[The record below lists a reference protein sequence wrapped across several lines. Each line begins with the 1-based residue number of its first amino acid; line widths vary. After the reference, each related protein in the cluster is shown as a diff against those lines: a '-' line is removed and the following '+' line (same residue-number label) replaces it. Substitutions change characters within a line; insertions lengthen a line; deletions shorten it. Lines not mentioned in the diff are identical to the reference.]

1 MKKFF
6 RLTLLIVLMIFSFLL
21 VGCTDSNNQGE
32 EETIKYT
39 LNSSGEATVT
49 GCSAD
54 TVSLTLPASID
65 GHPIVAVGAGAF
77 FNYSS
82 LESVKIENG
91 LTVIEERAF
100 ENCTSLKSVTLP
112 DSVKSIGEYAF
123 NSCTSLSEIK
133 IGEDSMLEYIGKSAF
148 YSCRSLEFNE
158 YDNAKYISKA
168 KNAYFILYEAANK
181 EITDCEIN
189 AMAKIIASEAFA
201 ECVRLTKI
209 NVPENIEHIGESAF
223 KSCTRLGVINFNA
236 EIDDCSKENPIFEK
250 AGSTAVPVTVT
261 IGKNLTRIPSYL
273 FASMP
278 RLVSV
283 VFESA
288 ENITSIGDGAFY
300 KCTYLPSISL
310 PKTVQNIGAHAFEK
324 CKNMESITLD
334 NTALSFIGSD
344 AFLECD
350 LLTYVKISD
359 KKAFC
364 ECEYSNKAS
373 SPLSNENAAIVYND
387 KATSNLI
394 LPEGITKISS
404 YAFAGYSLLSKI
416 IIPKSVKEIEKFA
429 FLDCDNL
436 EAVYYSDTESAFNS
450 LKIGE
455 GNDKLLGSTV
465 FYYSATQ
472 PTTSGNYWCY
482 VNGVPG
488 VWQNNEE

>member
-1 MKKFF
+1 MKKLF
-6 RLTLLIVLMIFSFLL
+6 RLALLISLAILSLSL
-21 VGCTDSNNQGE
+21 VGCTDGDTQGE
-32 EETIKYT
+32 KETIKYT

-54 TVSLTLPASID
+54 TVSLTLPSSID
-65 GHPIVAVGAGAF
+65 GHPIVAIGAGAF
-77 FNYSS
+77 FNCSS

-91 LTVIEERAF
+91 LTLIEDRAF
-100 ENCTSLKSVTLP
+100 ENCTSLKSITIP
-112 DSVKSIGEYAF
+112 DSVKSIGEFAF
-123 NSCTSLSEIK
+123 NSCTSLNEIN
-133 IGEDSMLEYIGKSAF
+133 IGEGSMLEYIGKSAF
-148 YSCRSLEFNE
+148 YSCRALEFNE
-158 YDNAKYISKA
+158 YDNAKYISKT

-181 EITDCEIN
+181 EITSCEIN
-189 AMAKIIASEAFA
+189 GMTKIIASEAFA
-201 ECVRLTKI
+201 ECVKLTEI
-209 NVPENIEHIGESAF
+209 TIAENIEHIGKSAF
-223 KSCTRLGVINFNA
+223 KSCSRLGEIYFNA
-236 EIDDCSKENPIFEK
+236 VIQDCDKENPIFEK
-250 AGSTAVPVTVT
+250 AGSVSVPVTVT
-261 IGKNLTRIPSYL
+261 VGKNVARIPNYL

-283 VFESA
+283 VFEDA
-288 ENITSIGDGAFY
+288 ESITSFGDGAFY
-300 KCTYLPSISL
+300 KCTYLPSVSL
-310 PKTVQNIGAHAFEK
+310 PKNVQSIGAHAFEK

-350 LLTYVKISD
+350 LLTYVQISD

-364 ECEYSNKAS
+364 ECEYENKSS
-373 SPLSNENAAIVYND
+373 SPLSNENAVIVYND
-387 KATSNLI
+387 KSTSNLI

-404 YAFAGYSLLSKI
+404 YAFAGYSLLAKI

-429 FLDCDNL
+429 FMDCDNL
-436 EAVYYSDTESAFNS
+436 EAVYYSDTETAFNS

-472 PTTSGNYWCY
+472 PTTSGNFWCY

-488 VWQNNEE
+488 VWQNSEE